1 MTRGRLCVC
10 LPSILTTLNEDGP
23 FPISTAHATVFLDL
37 AGQMTESVT
46 HDSSTGVTEETVVTG
61 SVVIVFIWVFHED
74 LSALLEPFPVGY
86 ILFLERFDTSFALF
100 PKQAL
105 SWSTTSL
112 RVLTATS
119 DETMMTVQWSAV

>member
-1 MTRGRLCVC
+1 
-10 LPSILTTLNEDGP
+10 
-23 FPISTAHATVFLDL
+23 
-37 AGQMTESVT
+37 MTESVT

-100 PKQAL
+100 PKQAF